1 MPVALFHVHWGAYT
15 SDLWHALL
23 KTLEFTAAGFAGA
36 ALLGLL
42 IALMRLSRIWPLKAF
57 AVVYTELFKNV
68 PLIAIILLVYNG
80 LTQIGVV
87 LGIFQAGALS
97 LIVFYA
103 AYLSEIFR
111 AALLGVHPGQ
121 REAAEALGLS
131 RWHTFAHVSFPQAL
145 RLALPGTNTMFV
157 DLLKSTS
164 LLVVIGAGELMTQAQ
179 LITST
184 TFRAFEVY
192 MVIALVYFAM
202 CFPLSQLLLWF
213 ERQVQGGVALV
224 PTRRKRLRGARE
236 LLDGQ
241 TLTTTG
247 VTT

>member
-1 MPVALFHVHWGAYT
+1 MPEALFHVHWGDYT
-15 SDLWHALL
+15 SDLWHALI
-23 KTLEFTAAGFAGA
+23 KTLEFTAVGFAGA
-36 ALLGLL
+36 AGLGLVV
-42 IALMRLSRIWPLKAF
+42 ALMRLSKIWPLRAF

-80 LTQIGVV
+80 LTQLGVV
-87 LGIFQAGALS
+87 LGIFQAGAIS

-111 AALLGVHPGQ
+111 AALLGVHSGQ

-131 RWHTFAHVSFPQAL
+131 RWHTFAYVSFPQAL

-202 CFPLSQLLLWF
+202 CFPLSQALLWF
-213 ERQVQGGVALV
+213 ERQVQGGIALL
-224 PTRRKRLRGARE
+224 PSRRRRLRGARE
-236 LLDGQ
+236 LLEAQ
-241 TLTTTG
+241 ALTGKG
-247 VTT
+247 VAA